1 MEIVVK
7 KMFYRGSKVLARDL
21 FDLALVIEH
30 EESTLSKYGGIINKH
45 ADVFLDQ
52 CQTRSILRDQFD
64 DIDKIRFD
72 KSYDDCLQIVT
83 KFLRSLK

>member
-1 MEIVVK
+1 
-7 KMFYRGSKVLARDL
+7 MFYRGTKALARDL

-30 EESTLSKYGGIINKH
+30 EENTLSMYEDIFKKH

-52 CQTRSILRDQFD
+52 CQTRSILRDQFN

-72 KSYDDCLQIVT
+72 KSYDDCLQIVK